1 MSRKSVIVWNH
12 RSTAETAVIGSPL
25 DHANYNEFNLPPTQ
39 SNHVTNNQSGHVT
52 NLPVTNQSLPQELS
66 HSAIPVRS
74 SGWFHKK
81 RLISRMFTI
90 LGIRRKIKNF
100 RDSP

>member
-81 RLISRMFTI
+81 TTHI
-90 LGIRRKIKNF
+90 
-100 RDSP
+100 